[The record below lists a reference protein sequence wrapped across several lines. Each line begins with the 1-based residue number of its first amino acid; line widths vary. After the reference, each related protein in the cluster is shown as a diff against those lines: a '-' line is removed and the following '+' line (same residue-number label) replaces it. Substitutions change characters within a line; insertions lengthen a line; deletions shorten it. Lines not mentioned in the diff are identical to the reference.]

1 MDIYI
6 YLLVFLQKK
15 RVKMNSFK
23 VSIQETSNNS
33 IIKFELNQFITQ
45 HQSFEFN
52 NIDEAKS
59 SPIAQQLFYLPFV
72 KKVYI
77 SSNFIAVERY
87 NIVEWK
93 DVQTE
98 VAQQIEEYLNNG
110 GVAVEENATSKK
122 VPVTV
127 YAESTPNPSVLKFV
141 ANKKLVTATYE
152 FISIDNA
159 KPSPLAT
166 ELFHL
171 PFVKSVFLD
180 ENYISITKYDVA
192 EWNDITNELR
202 EFIRTY
208 IENGK
213 EIVSANAAEALE
225 KTTEKVDEYFETLD
239 DTSKEII
246 NILEEYVKPA
256 VASDGGNIEFQ
267 SYDENTK
274 TVKVI
279 LQGACSGCPSSTFTL
294 KNGIEN
300 MLKEMLAGKV
310 NTVEAI
316 NG

>member
-1 MDIYI
+1 
-6 YLLVFLQKK
+6 
-15 RVKMNSFK
+15 MNTFK
-23 VSIQETSNNS
+23 VTIQETSNPS
-33 IIKFELNQFITQ
+33 ILKFEINQFITQ

-52 NIDEAKS
+52 NIDEAKA
-59 SPIAQQLFYLPFV
+59 SPLAQQLFYLPFV

-77 SSNFIAVERY
+77 TSNFVAIERFS
-87 NIVEWK
+87 IVEWE
-93 DVQTE
+93 DVQKE
-98 VAQQIEEYLNNG
+98 VANQIEDYLNAD
-110 GVAVEENATSKK
+110 GVVINQDDAPKK

-127 YAESTPNPSVLKFV
+127 YAESTPNPSVMKFV

-152 FISIDNA
+152 FVSIDTA
-159 KPSPLAT
+159 KASPMAT
-166 ELFHL
+166 ELFHF
-171 PFVKSVFLD
+171 PFVKSVFID
-180 ENYISITKYDVA
+180 ENYVSVTKYDVA
-192 EWNDITNELR
+192 DWNDITNEVR
-202 EFIRTY
+202 EFIRSY

-213 EIVSANAAEALE
+213 EIIAVNAPETIA
-225 KTTEKVDEYFETLD
+225 KTAEKVDAHFETLD

-267 SYDENTK
+267 SYDEATK